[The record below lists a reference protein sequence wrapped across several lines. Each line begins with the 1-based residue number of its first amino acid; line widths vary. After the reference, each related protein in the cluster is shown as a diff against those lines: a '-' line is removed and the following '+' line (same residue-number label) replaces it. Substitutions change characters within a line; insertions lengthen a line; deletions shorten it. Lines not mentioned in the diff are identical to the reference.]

1 MYKKRPDMLDNRKTQ
16 GVDLT
21 LGLQKRVKNMH
32 KNRDGK
38 FH

>member
-21 LGLQKRVKNMH
+21 LALQKLDKIKH

-38 FH
+38 CY